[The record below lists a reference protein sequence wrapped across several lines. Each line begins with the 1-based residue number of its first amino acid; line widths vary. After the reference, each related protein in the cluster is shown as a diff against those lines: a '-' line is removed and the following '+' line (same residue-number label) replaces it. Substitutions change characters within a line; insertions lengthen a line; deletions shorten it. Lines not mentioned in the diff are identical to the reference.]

1 MKIQPLHDLQ
11 QEINRLFIAGGKFA
25 KDDPR
30 LLRVA
35 AALDPL
41 GEKAP
46 VFKRL
51 AAEVRG
57 LAAADGESAADRLG
71 ALGAMLYSVLYTQGD
86 ALEEGCEKRP
96 QTPILDLADV
106 STLRSHA
113 ELAQVRELAMAK
125 SGRLELAREAFN
137 QGMFGDFRCFP
148 ALDAMLGERYAE
160 LAEFISETVVPAAG
174 RGMAPFAL
182 RNFRYEDT
190 VEQARRFRILARF
203 DAPQLPEVID
213 RIFGESLPGLQ
224 AEAVAVLAR
233 SRDNEEMIV
242 KLVGD
247 KNKKV
252 REAACM
258 GLAALGTPRALETLL
273 DLFLNGKAEAKRTMA
288 ARALAE
294 ARVPAGGEA
303 IGDALAERVGQAFEV
318 LAEQPVPGGNVE
330 DAVKKVLQRLLGGG
344 KAKASSLPDNPK
356 AASDRAEAAKKV
368 EEAANGFLTAVQTLR
383 GKESDLAYAL
393 LERMVADERLAALSR
408 FYGRSGNALEHV
420 FAHDIPLALSAVV
433 DGLEWPRASEFYE
446 RWLPK
451 LPDGVLARLWR
462 AYFLLAVPALPG
474 ERVYDRFAKAL
485 DKGLLRA
492 RDVFDAYGKLAGG
505 DSWQSGYACDAGR
518 LDPRW
523 LPHLYRCAKAAD
535 ADDPD
540 TLAALRLLHACEP
553 TESKRLGDFLVSF
566 RPRDGR
572 QDVMLF
578 RMLMLAERRHSK
590 RFELM
595 YEVVAKNA
603 DKMFLY
609 QLLGMKA
616 FWQECPKEYAKKY
629 KELQNSNSQPWL
641 AWIVKMIEES

>member
-11 QEINRLFIAGGKFA
+11 QEINRLFIAGAKFA

-35 AALDPL
+35 TALDPL

-57 LAAADGESAADRLG
+57 LAVADGEGAADRLG

-86 ALEEGCEKRP
+86 ALEDGRERHP

-125 SGRLELAREAFN
+125 SGRLELAREAFS
-137 QGMFGDFRCFP
+137 QGMFADFRCFP
-148 ALDAMLGERYAE
+148 ALDAMLGERYAD
-160 LAEFISETVVPAAG
+160 LAEFVSETVIPAAG
-174 RGMAPFAL
+174 RGMAPFAF

-190 VEQARRFRILARF
+190 VEQARRFRVLARF

-213 RIFGESLPGLQ
+213 RIFGETLPGLQ
-224 AEAVAVLAR
+224 AEAIAVLAR
-233 SRDNEEMIV
+233 SEDNEEMIV
-242 KLVGD
+242 RLVGD

-294 ARVPAGGEA
+294 VRVPAGGEA
-303 IGDALAERVGQAFEV
+303 IGDALAERVEQAFEA
-318 LAEQPVPGGNVE
+318 LAGQPVPGGNVE

-344 KAKASSLPDNPK
+344 KAKASSLPDNTK
-356 AASDRAEAAKKV
+356 AASDRAEAAKLA
-368 EEAANGFLTAVQTLR
+368 EEAAAGFLTAVQTLR
-383 GKESDLAYAL
+383 GKKSDRAYAL
-393 LERMVADERLAALSR
+393 LERMVADERLAALSK
-408 FYGRSGNALEHV
+408 FYGRTGNALEHV

-433 DGLEWPRASEFYE
+433 DGLEWPGVLEFYE

-451 LPDGVLARLWR
+451 LPDGVMTRLWR
-462 AYFLLAVPALPG
+462 AYFLQAVSVWQPK
-474 ERVYDRFAKAL
+474 RVYDRFAPVL

-492 RDVFDAYGKLAGG
+492 GDLFDAYR
-505 DSWQSGYACDAGR
+505 DIVEFSRSGLVWDAGR
-518 LDPRW
+518 VDPRW
-523 LPHLYRCAKAAD
+523 LSHLYRLVKAAD
-535 ADDPD
+535 ADEAD
-540 TLAALRLLHACEP
+540 AMSALRLLHACEP
-553 TESKRLGDFLVSF
+553 TGSGRLDDFLASF

-572 QDVMLF
+572 QDLVLL
-578 RMLMLAERRHSK
+578 RLSMLAERRHPR

-595 YEVVAKNA
+595 YDVVAKYA
-603 DKMFLY
+603 DKTFLY
-609 QLLGMKA
+609 QLLGMKS

-629 KELQNSNSQPWL
+629 KALQGSGSHPWL